1 MKGNFW
7 HKIFRKG
14 YNTEY
19 PHGDAARS
27 NGWLAK
33 TDAKTTR
40 SKLKRF
46 LDIVFKIDE

>member
-14 YNTEY
+14 YNANY
-19 PHGDAARS
+19 PKGDAAKS
-27 NGWLAK
+27 NGKLAK
-33 TDAKTTR
+33 TDVRTTR

-46 LDIVFKIDE
+46 LNKLL

>member
-14 YNTEY
+14 YNTNY
-19 PHGDAARS
+19 PKGDAAKS
-27 NGWLAK
+27 NGKLAK
-33 TDAKTTR
+33 TDARTTR

-46 LDIVFKIDE
+46 LNKLL